1 MPQCPKPAA
10 PPLRANARPARPARR
25 ASGRRARTLTWALI
39 AGLAA
44 FVGPQAVDA
53 GGRNNYY
60 KYRDAEGR
68 IHITNVRRQKGDWS
82 LWRSFPNNEAD
93 QKARS
98 QLGPTKRGPVNM
110 SGERFHRYDTFIRGA
125 VQRYQ
130 LPEALIRA
138 VIHTESNYNP
148 NAVSRVGAMGLMQ
161 LMPSTAKYLGVSKPF
176 DPRQNIYGGTK
187 YLRLLANR
195 FDGDMV
201 LVIAGYHAGA
211 GAVQKYGGV
220 PPYESTRAYVRA
232 VLRRYY
238 AYERQVQLGGGK
250 LRRAPARH
258 IAR

>member
-1 MPQCPKPAA
+1 MPVEPSCTTR
-10 PPLRANARPARPARR
+10 PLGPRTVRAGKVRR
-25 ASGRRARTLTWALI
+25 LRKTCLGIALGVGALTWA
-39 AGLAA
+39 
-44 FVGPQAVDA
+44 GPQLADA

-60 KYRDAEGR
+60 KYTDAEGR
-68 IHITNVRRQKGDWS
+68 IHITNIKRSKGNWA
-82 LWRSFPNNEAD
+82 LWKSYAGSSDAD
-93 QKARS
+93 AKARS
-98 QLGPTKRGPVNM
+98 SLAPQSRGPVNM

-125 VQRYQ
+125 AQRYQ
-130 LPEALIRA
+130 LPEALVRA

-148 NAVSRVGAMGLMQ
+148 HAVSRVGAMGLMQ
-161 LMPSTAKYLGVSKPF
+161 LMPSTAKYLGVGKPF

-195 FDGDMV
+195 FNGDMV

-238 AYERQVQLGGGK
+238 AYERQVQLGGGQ